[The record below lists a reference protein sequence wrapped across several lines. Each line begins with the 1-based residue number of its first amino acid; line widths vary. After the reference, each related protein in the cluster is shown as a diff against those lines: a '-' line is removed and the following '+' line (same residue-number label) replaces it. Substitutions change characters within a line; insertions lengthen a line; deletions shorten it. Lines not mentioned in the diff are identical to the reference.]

1 MIDIRQIRE
10 EPDLV
15 KSALALRGE
24 ETSIETIL
32 ELDKQKRLLLH
43 ESEEMR
49 AQRNN
54 VSRNMSNPEHRTP
67 EIMKEMRQL
76 GIRIKTQEDELRMI
90 DDEIQSRLSYL
101 PNLPDPSVPFGEDE
115 RANKVVRVEGD
126 IPSFV
131 F

>member
-24 ETSIETIL
+24 ESSIETIL
-32 ELDKQKRLLLH
+32 ELDKKKRLLLH

-49 AQRNN
+49 AQRNS
-54 VSRNMSNPEHRTP
+54 VSRNMSNPEQRTP
-67 EIMKEMRQL
+67 EIMKEMREL
-76 GIRIKTQEDELRMI
+76 GERIKTQEDELHMI
-90 DDEIQSRLSYL
+90 DNEIQSRLSHL

-115 RANKVVRVEGD
+115 KAN
-126 IPSFV
+126 
-131 F
+131 